1 MGLARAVYNQ
11 ADVYLLDDPLSAV
24 DAYTGEHIMKE
35 VILGMLKG
43 KTILLPCHALSPLA
57 HADWIVCLEQG
68 RIVEQGTFRGL
79 LEAGGDF
86 TDLMNEHASV
96 TAIAEPEAAAKPE
109 PESINGSVGGPGDEG
124 LKGVDMSPLASKAEK
139 DGKLT
144 EVEERARGNVKS
156 SVFRYYLAQVGVD
169 DREVA
174 DNFVGVARNL
184 LDLVTSF
191 AIIVVV
197 LPLFSLWILP
207 MLYLYY
213 RVQRSYRN
221 TAREVKRLS
230 STSRSPIFQHFNETI
245 NGLITMRAFSAT
257 ERFQD
262 KACAN
267 VDVFTRTIMCQ
278 ATIGR
283 WLSIRL
289 QSLGAITLFF
299 TSLNLTLFPDL
310 IDAGLAGLAINYS
323 NMATGCLQMFIS
335 SFTELELKMN
345 GIERVK
351 YYTELKTERPYEHD
365 PAAPLSDPS
374 HQIIT
379 APPTWPARGVVSF
392 KGVSTRY
399 RPGLDLVLDDVSF
412 EVAAGQ
418 KIGVCGRTGSGKSSL
433 MLTLFR
439 VLGE

>member
-1 MGLARAVYNQ
+1 MSRWAVSDIGVLIGYNLSWQEQQVTYYFLLVYTAAGIAIIVFIGSRTIVVQIIGLNAARELHTKMLWR
-11 ADVYLLDDPLSAV
+11 LL
-24 DAYTGEHIMKE
+24 K
-35 VILGMLKG
+35 
-43 KTILLPCHALSPLA
+43 SPVSFF
-57 HADWIVCLEQG
+57 DQTPVR
-68 RIVEQGTFRGL
+68 RIVNRFTS
-79 LEAGGDF
+79 DF
-86 TDLMNEHASV
+86 Q
-96 TAIAEPEAAAKPE
+96 
-109 PESINGSVGGPGDEG
+109 SI
-124 LKGVDMSPLASKAEK
+124 
-139 DGKLT
+139 
-144 EVEERARGNVKS
+144 
-156 SVFRYYLAQVGVD
+156 

-184 LDLVTSF
+184 LDLITSF

-213 RVQRSYRN
+213 RVQRSYRK

-257 ERFQD
+257 QRFQD
-262 KACAN
+262 KACEN

-351 YYTELKTERPYEHD
+351 YYTEVTTERPYIHD
-365 PAAPLSDPS
+365 PTAPLSDPAR
-374 HQIIT
+374 QIVT
-379 APPTWPARGVVSF
+379 APVKWPHRGEVSF
-392 KGVSTRY
+392 KQVSTRY
-399 RPGLDLVLDDVSF
+399 RPGLELVLDDVSF
-412 EVAAGQ
+412 EVRFESPSCHCLARLCHISWTHFRCMANRLISGGRRAESWRLWQDREREIVVDADAVPCARAG
-418 KIGVCGRTGSGKSSL
+418 R
-433 MLTLFR
+433 R
-439 VLGE
+439 VDHHRRYRYR